1 MVRLDKNDS
10 FCCQQKILG
19 RDHMQQVG
27 QQALMKGTGV
37 AARADDTLT
46 VQQQKGAVLGS
57 LHTDRQRRHTGAGKS
72 LPKKLRRLE
81 RRDNAAVAIVV
92 FLNDMDSAGQHQTDP
107 ACRVSGTEN
116 HLVLFDLHVAGSQ
129 TGEHLG

>member
-1 MVRLDKNDS
+1 MSFSLVVRLDKNDS
-10 FCCQQKILG
+10 FCVSKKILG

-72 LPKKLRRLE
+72 LPK
-81 RRDNAAVAIVV
+81 
-92 FLNDMDSAGQHQTDP
+92 S
-107 ACRVSGTEN
+107 
-116 HLVLFDLHVAGSQ
+116 
-129 TGEHLG
+129 